1 MANQVNAQLQPGV
14 AAPRRATPPP
24 QHRCTVASAT
34 AIAQQIDSG
43 GWRYVGSG
51 VGQKFM
57 QGSTVS
63 VSLPDGSTKAIPT
76 WFTHQG
82 MLVLR
87 CPVTGELFMFT
98 RSTTH
103 SPARA
108 PRGLGAV
115 MATLAPCEVY
125 NLNLTWQPAND
136 PQLPSF
142 IQQGLMSPPDSNGV
156 RTVTIINMSGQA
168 WTLPQTFGQYVIS
181 AATSGG
187 ISTTGACAA
196 PPPAT
201 VVCPP
206 GKHWN
211 GTACVGVM
219 PIGTP
224 CPAGTIGS
232 VINGRLVCQ
241 PVVHET
247 IPAPTGAT
255 GPVGTTNAGIYT
267 YATGHRTQM
276 TTSVSGGGSLPPAFL
291 NLTNATVQAQMDSVV
306 PGAFKIASVSYV
318 NGTLVILA
326 DYCGKPYNVQ
336 SPQSQLVGT
345 TTVSTTY
352 QDMGASPAG
361 VCPAAASTS
370 MSTGTK
376 VALGVVGAAVL
387 GGGGFLAY
395 KKFGKKRR

>member
-115 MATLAPCEVY
+115 VATLAPCEIY

-181 AATSGG
+181 AASSGG

-201 VVCPP
+201 IVCPP
-206 GKHWN
+206 GKAWN
-211 GTACVGVM
+211 GTACVSVAPLVG
-219 PIGTP
+219 G
-224 CPAGTIGS
+224 CPPGQAGS
-232 VINGRLVCQ
+232 VVNGRFVCR
-241 PVVHET
+241 PTVHET
-247 IPAPTGAT
+247 IPAPTGGTAT
-255 GPVGTTNAGIYT
+255 GGASAGIYT

-276 TTSVSGGGSLPPAFL
+276 TTSVSGGGSLPPSFL
-291 NLTNATVQAQMDSVV
+291 SLTTATVQAQMDATV

-336 SPQSQLVGT
+336 SPQSQVVGT

-352 QDMGASPAG
+352 QDMGVSPAG

-370 MSTGTK
+370 MSTGAK
-376 VALGVVGAAVL
+376 VAIGVVAAAVL
-387 GGGGFLAY
+387 GGGGLLAY
-395 KKFGKKRR
+395 KKLGKKRR

>member
-1 MANQVNAQLQPGV
+1 MTSQVNAQLQPGI

-34 AIAQQIDSG
+34 AIAQQIDNG
-43 GWRYVGSG
+43 GWRYMGNG
-51 VGQKFM
+51 AGQKLIA
-57 QGSTVS
+57 GSPAQARM
-63 VSLPDGSTKAIPT
+63 PDGSSKSIPT
-76 WFTHQG
+76 WFTSQG
-82 MLVLR
+82 MLVLQ
-87 CPVTGELFMFT
+87 CPYTGQLFMFT

-108 PRGLGAV
+108 PRGLGAIV
-115 MATLAPCEVY
+115 ATLAPCEIY

-142 IQQGLMSPPDSNGV
+142 IQQGLISQPDSNLV
-156 RTVTIINMSGQA
+156 QTLTIINMGGQA
-168 WTLPQTFGQYVIS
+168 WQLPQTFGHYSIGS
-181 AATSGG
+181 ATSAGLL
-187 ISTTGACAA
+187 TTGACAA

-201 VVCPP
+201 IVCPP
-206 GKHWN
+206 GQHWN
-211 GTACVGVM
+211 GSACVGVLAFNGAC
-219 PIGTP
+219 PPGTV
-224 CPAGTIGS
+224 GS
-232 VINGRLVCQ
+232 VINGRFVCQ
-241 PVVHET
+241 PTVHET
-247 IPAPTGAT
+247 VPASTGTTGAT
-255 GPVGTTNAGIYT
+255 GGAAAGIYT

-291 NLTNATVQAQMDSVV
+291 NLTTPTVQSQMDATV

-326 DYCGKPYNVQ
+326 DYCGKSYNVQ
-336 SPQSQLVGT
+336 SPQSQVVGT
-345 TTVSTTY
+345 TTVTTSY
-352 QDMGASPAG
+352 QDISASPAG
-361 VCPAAASTS
+361 VCPAAAAVG

>member
-1 MANQVNAQLQPGV
+1 MASQVNAQLQPGV

-34 AIAQQIDSG
+34 AIAQQIDNG
-43 GWRYVGSG
+43 GWRYMGNG
-51 VGQKFM
+51 AGQKLIA
-57 QGSTVS
+57 GSPAQARM
-63 VSLPDGSTKAIPT
+63 PDGSSKSIPT
-76 WFTHQG
+76 WFTSQG
-82 MLVLR
+82 MLVLQ
-87 CPVTGELFMFT
+87 CPYTGQLFMFT

-108 PRGLGAV
+108 PRGLGAIV
-115 MATLAPCEVY
+115 ATLAPCEIY

-142 IQQGLMSPPDSNGV
+142 IQQGLISQPDSNLV
-156 RTVTIINMSGQA
+156 QTLTIINMGGQA
-168 WTLPQTFGQYVIS
+168 WQLPQTFGHYVIS

-187 ISTTGACAA
+187 ILTTGACAPKPPA
-196 PPPAT
+196 PPAG
-201 VVCPP
+201 PP
-206 GKHWN
+206 PSI
-211 GTACVGVM
+211 M
-219 PIGTP
+219 PIGGL
-224 CPAGTIGS
+224 CPAGTVGT
-232 VINGRLVCQ
+232 VINGRFVCQ
-241 PVVHET
+241 PTVHET
-247 IPAPTGAT
+247 IPTPSGTTGAT
-255 GPVGTTNAGIYT
+255 GGAAAGIYT

-291 NLTNATVQAQMDSVV
+291 NLTKATVQAQMDATV
-306 PGAFKIASVSYV
+306 PGAFKIANVSYV
-318 NGTLVILA
+318 NGTLVIVA

-336 SPQSQLVGT
+336 SPQSQVVGT
-345 TTVSTTY
+345 TTVTTSY
-352 QDMGASPAG
+352 QDISASPAG
-361 VCPAAASTS
+361 VCPAAAAVG